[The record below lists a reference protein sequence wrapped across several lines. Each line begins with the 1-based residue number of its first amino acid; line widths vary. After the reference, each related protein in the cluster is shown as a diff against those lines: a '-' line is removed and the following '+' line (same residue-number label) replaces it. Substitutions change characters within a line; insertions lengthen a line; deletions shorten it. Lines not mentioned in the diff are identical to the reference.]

1 MHVSRPVSDFPA
13 GEARQSVFMRPAVWL
28 RERQES
34 KKNRI
39 VYTKESHSYNKVLDS
54 PTPNPVNGY
63 RSKQPSLKE
72 PKMKNQVQLIAYI
85 DRLASGGIRE
95 LAALLNGPLANT
107 FAGAHLLPFFHPIDG
122 SDAGF
127 DPIDHTM
134 VNPRLGGWEDLR
146 ALGSSVELMADLI
159 VNHVSSQS
167 PQFQDYSL
175 RGADSAYAGMFL
187 TYERV
192 FPNGAT
198 EADLLRIYR
207 PRPGL
212 PFAYTTLACGEK
224 RLLWTTFTPQ
234 QIDIDV
240 THPQGKAYLDA
251 ILGRFHAAGIRSIR
265 LDAVGYAIK
274 KPGTSCFMIPE
285 TFAFISE
292 LTAQARAMG
301 IEVLVEVHS
310 YYKQQVE
317 IARQVDWVYDFA
329 LPPLI
334 LHALYK
340 ADATPLVEWLAV
352 RPRNSITVLD
362 THDGIGVID
371 VGADGAGN
379 PGLLEPE
386 SINDLVETIHKRSKG
401 ESRQATGAAA
411 NNLDLY
417 QVNCTYYDAL
427 GQNDTE
433 YLIARAIQFF
443 VPGIP
448 QVYYT
453 GLLAGTNDMEL
464 LARSGVGRDINRHY
478 YTPAEVLAALEKPV
492 VLKLLQMVRLRNGH
506 FAFGGEPSVE
516 STATSEL
523 KITWKLGEAWV
534 KLDVDLAKPCAVIEY
549 SGEEMGQ
556 IGKIRIG

>member
-1 MHVSRPVSDFPA
+1 
-13 GEARQSVFMRPAVWL
+13 
-28 RERQES
+28 
-34 KKNRI
+34 
-39 VYTKESHSYNKVLDS
+39 
-54 PTPNPVNGY
+54 
-63 RSKQPSLKE
+63 
-72 PKMKNQVQLIAYI
+72 MKNQVQLIAYI

-107 FAGAHLLPFFHPIDG
+107 FGGAHLLPFFHPIDG

-127 DPIDHTM
+127 DPIDHTL
-134 VNPRLGGWEDLR
+134 VDPRLGDWEDLR
-146 ALGSSVELMADLI
+146 ALGTTVELMADMI
-159 VNHVSSQS
+159 VNHVSSNS
-167 PQFQDYSL
+167 PQFKDYSE
-175 RGADSAYAGMFL
+175 RGEDSPYAGMFL
-187 TYERV
+187 TYDRV
-192 FPNGAT
+192 FPEGAT

-212 PFAYTTLACGEK
+212 PFVYTTLATGQK

-234 QIDIDV
+234 QLDIDV
-240 THPQGKAYLDA
+240 THAQGKAYLDA
-251 ILGRFHAAGIRSIR
+251 ILERFHAAGIRSIR

-285 TFAFISE
+285 TYAFIAE
-292 LTAQARAMG
+292 LTKQARALG

-310 YYKQQVE
+310 YYKEQVE

-340 ADATPLVEWLAV
+340 ADAKPLVEWLAV

-379 PGLLEPE
+379 PGLLEPQ
-386 SINDLVETIHKRSKG
+386 SIHDLVETIHKRSNG

-478 YTPAEVLAALEKPV
+478 YAPEEVLVAIEKPV
-492 VLKLLQMVRLRNGH
+492 VQKLLEIIRLRNSH

-516 STATSEL
+516 SGAANEL
-523 KITWKLGEAWV
+523 KIGWKLGEAWV
-534 KLDVDLAKPCAVIEY
+534 RLSVDLAQPCAAIEY
-549 SGEEMGQ
+549 SGEEPGAT
-556 IGKIRIG
+556 GAIRIG